1 VQHRT
6 FWHMFFMLTL
16 SMSFCYFI
24 KVVFKN
30 YGNINFNDDEFLT
43 TVAASSFFCGAS
55 FRFIW
60 GTVQDYIGFK
70 RVYATILFFLTILAF
85 TLHEVG
91 SRSRAFYQIWI
102 GMIFAMEGGH
112 FSIFPAV
119 ACNIYGA

>member
-1 VQHRT
+1 
-6 FWHMFFMLTL
+6 MFLMLTL

-30 YGNINFNDDEFLT
+30 YGNINFSDDEYLT
-43 TVAASSFFCGAS
+43 KVAGTSFFCGAS

-60 GTVQDYIGFK
+60 GTVQDFIGFK
-70 RVYATILFFLTILAF
+70 KVYAIILFFLTLLAF
-85 TLHEVG
+85 TMHDYG
-91 SRSRAFYQIWI
+91 SRSKLLYQIWI
-102 GMIFAMEGGH
+102 GGCFAMEGGH